1 MQSEK
6 PRMHVQP
13 VPGLARLTW
22 LLFMQPLQLHRLF
35 TDWGLEEDPS
45 LLRLWPK
52 LKARDPIVLTLLGR
66 WALLLLVCMPAVT
79 FAGAELCETLGFPVH
94 WVGVALGVAGGV
106 ALGVVFGVG
115 LGVAFGVAVGVAF
128 GVAGGVAVGVATM
141 ATILRLPTYPFEMLA
156 SLLVG
161 WRARLHPEH
170 ATHLVRW
177 LAFRHHDLIYLPLP
191 GLRSF
196 LLHLAESNPR
206 LAKDLLVEAAD
217 SIGQRDIAHRTQL
230 ELQARDLERAARNRL
245 FARVADLDLP
255 FLPPVDA
262 LEANSPIRL
271 FRSAARDLGVRV
283 NDHRQ
288 RRLALQRAR
297 RSLDGFIAAHTT
309 SNSSSDLSR
318 RLLSTAR
325 LWLDIVQD
333 EERQLD
339 ADEARHPQVP
349 RAYIAGS
356 PLKPEDPESETLFK
370 GRTDLAQFVDHDLDP
385 DRRGVLVIVG
395 QRRMGKSS
403 FSNWLPRL
411 LGTGTDVLVA
421 NFQGLSGE
429 PHRATP
435 HRLLLDLVAAHLPD
449 APPPPASPYWSEALQ
464 WLRAR
469 EATLADRRLLVVID
483 EVERVQDGISAGWC
497 STDFLDFLRAAGDS
511 LRRIRFLLLT
521 GYPLHRIGPSWVD
534 RLISATTRDL
544 SYLDEVSAEQLVRQ
558 PIPGFPNIYPE
569 GGVARILRETRCHP
583 FLIQKVCDELC
594 KHLNAHGGRRQ
605 ATDEELTEVLDRVSG
620 DKLFDELWKMRTP
633 EEQEALHRL
642 ACATAPLDATPVMR
656 QLAREGY
663 VEFQGAQP
671 TLAVPLFGAWIR
683 FTQGPVSP

>member
-1 MQSEK
+1 
-6 PRMHVQP
+6 
-13 VPGLARLTW
+13 
-22 LLFMQPLQLHRLF
+22 MQPLQLYRLF
-35 TDWGLEEDPS
+35 TNWGLERDPS
-45 LLRLWPK
+45 LLRLWPR
-52 LKARDPIVLTLLGR
+52 LKARDPIVLALLGR

-79 FAGAELCETLGFPVH
+79 FAIAGLLEAFGFAIR
-94 WVGVALGVAGGV
+94 WD
-106 ALGVVFGVG
+106 VVTR
-115 LGVAFGVAVGVAF
+115 GVAFGVAAGVAAGMAR
-128 GVAGGVAVGVATM
+128 GVAGGVAVGVTSGVLTSVTSAVTVGVTSNVAVGVM
-141 ATILRLPTYPFEMLA
+141 VGVMVGVAAGVASSASFGVASGLAVRSAVVAAVGGAAVVVLGVVSGVAASAAFGMEISLGFALGFINTTFRLPSYPFETLA
-156 SLLVG
+156 SLIIG

-170 ATHLVRW
+170 ATQFVRW
-177 LAFRHHDLIYLPLP
+177 LPFRHHDLIYLPLS
-191 GLRSF
+191 GLSSF
-196 LLHLAESNPR
+196 FLNLAESNPR
-206 LAKDLLVEAAD
+206 LAKDLLVEAAA
-217 SIGQRDIAHRTQL
+217 SVGQKGIAHRTQI
-230 ELQARDLERAARNRL
+230 ELQARDLEKAARNRL

-262 LEANSPIRL
+262 LEENSPIRF

-283 NDHRQ
+283 TDHRQ
-288 RRLALQRAR
+288 RRLALERAR

-309 SNSSSDLSR
+309 SNSSSELSH

-339 ADEARHPQVP
+339 ADEARNPQVP

-356 PLKPEDPESETLFK
+356 PLRPEDPGSETLFK

-411 LGTGTDVLVA
+411 LGTGTEVLVS

-435 HRLLLDLVAAHLPD
+435 HRLLLDLVAAHLPN
-449 APPPPASPYWSEALQ
+449 APPPPASSYWSEALH

-469 EATLADRRLLVVID
+469 ETTLADRRLLVVID

-534 RLISATTRDL
+534 R
-544 SYLDEVSAEQLVRQ
+544 
-558 PIPGFPNIYPE
+558 
-569 GGVARILRETRCHP
+569 
-583 FLIQKVCDELC
+583 
-594 KHLNAHGGRRQ
+594 
-605 ATDEELTEVLDRVSG
+605 
-620 DKLFDELWKMRTP
+620 
-633 EEQEALHRL
+633 
-642 ACATAPLDATPVMR
+642 
-656 QLAREGY
+656 
-663 VEFQGAQP
+663 
-671 TLAVPLFGAWIR
+671 
-683 FTQGPVSP
+683 